1 MQAKRTNTSLTL
13 VQPKPFVKWVGGKR
27 QLLPELV
34 ARLPQQFG
42 AYFEPFVGG
51 GALFWLLQYQRA
63 LQVDFQT
70 YISDFNSELINAY
83 QVVRDQPTELIACLE
98 SFENNEEFYYR
109 VRAWDRCPSFSQ
121 RTALQRAARF
131 IFLNKTGFNG
141 LYRVN
146 KNNQYNVPFGYY
158 KAPNIIDAENIL
170 ACAQALKRTHISW
183 GDFADIGEQLQPGDF
198 VYLDPPYIPLT
209 ATSNFTAY
217 TDSGFDLQMQ
227 YRLRSFCQQITERGV
242 HFMQSNSSAPL
253 VYELY
258 KEFIIDEVEAT
269 RVINSDGR
277 GRGRI
282 TELIIRNYV

>member
-13 VQPKPFVKWVGGKR
+13 AQPKPFVKWVGGKR

-109 VRAWDRCPSFSQ
+109 VRAWDRC
-121 RTALQRAARF
+121 
-131 IFLNKTGFNG
+131 
-141 LYRVN
+141 
-146 KNNQYNVPFGYY
+146 
-158 KAPNIIDAENIL
+158 
-170 ACAQALKRTHISW
+170 
-183 GDFADIGEQLQPGDF
+183 
-198 VYLDPPYIPLT
+198 
-209 ATSNFTAY
+209 
-217 TDSGFDLQMQ
+217 
-227 YRLRSFCQQITERGV
+227 
-242 HFMQSNSSAPL
+242 
-253 VYELY
+253 
-258 KEFIIDEVEAT
+258 
-269 RVINSDGR
+269 
-277 GRGRI
+277 
-282 TELIIRNYV
+282 